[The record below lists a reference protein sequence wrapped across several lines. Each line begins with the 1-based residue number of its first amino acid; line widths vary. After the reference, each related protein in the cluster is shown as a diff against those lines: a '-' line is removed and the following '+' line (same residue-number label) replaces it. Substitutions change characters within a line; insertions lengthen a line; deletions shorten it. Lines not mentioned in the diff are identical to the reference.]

1 MTIVFEMN
9 GRKRKELV
17 NAISEITGAKAVYKF
32 MPTCAYE
39 IGSYTV
45 NKDGSLDTGNYDK
58 AEVREL
64 ITALADKGFVCNEEG
79 VEIAA
84 ETPTQHDTVA
94 VTETKE
100 VSEEPEATAQNET
113 PPEAAPTAE
122 NNGIDRFSI
131 SMQRDFFDKAAFTK
145 LDRLIESKSDL
156 FKMAFK
162 TDDLSYEITEDRVT
176 FAWFPWTGDSDE
188 GVAYS
193 TFIDMLTKH
202 IKEQKRV
209 NAKHTQTENP
219 KFAMRVFLIRLGMVG
234 DEFKVTR
241 KILLRNLKG
250 SSAFRSKTA
259 MFPSSEIIEALRAE
273 YPVGSRVE
281 LLLMNDKQAPPIG
294 TKGTVQG
301 VDDAGSILVKWDNGC
316 GLNVAYGED
325 KVKKLDSVRITC
337 YGQTEVWDDRKEAT
351 DFFLEAIAGSDG
363 SERDRYSK
371 IYAELMS
378 GKTKCSDEDENL

>member
-17 NAISEITGAKAVYKF
+17 NAISEITGARAVYKF
-32 MPTCAYE
+32 MPTCTYE

-58 AEVREL
+58 AEVRKL
-64 ITALADKGFVCNEEG
+64 IAALADNGFVCNEEG

-131 SMQRDFFDKAAFTK
+131 SMRRDFFDEALFAK

-162 TDDLSYEITEDRVT
+162 TDDLSYEVTEDRVT
-176 FAWFPWTGDSDE
+176 FAWFPWAKIADE

-193 TFIDMLTKH
+193 TFIDLLTKH
-202 IKEQKRV
+202 LKEQKRV
-209 NAKHTQTENP
+209 NVSKTQTENP

-234 DEFKVTR
+234 EEYKAAR
-241 KILLRNLKG
+241 KILLRNLEG
-250 SSAFRSKTA
+250 SSAFRK
-259 MFPSSEIIEALRAE
+259 
-273 YPVGSRVE
+273 G
-281 LLLMNDKQAPPIG
+281 APH
-294 TKGTVQG
+294 
-301 VDDAGSILVKWDNGC
+301 N
-316 GLNVAYGED
+316 ED
-325 KVKKLDSVRITC
+325 
-337 YGQTEVWDDRKEAT
+337 TE
-351 DFFLEAIAGSDG
+351 
-363 SERDRYSK
+363 
-371 IYAELMS
+371 
-378 GKTKCSDEDENL
+378 